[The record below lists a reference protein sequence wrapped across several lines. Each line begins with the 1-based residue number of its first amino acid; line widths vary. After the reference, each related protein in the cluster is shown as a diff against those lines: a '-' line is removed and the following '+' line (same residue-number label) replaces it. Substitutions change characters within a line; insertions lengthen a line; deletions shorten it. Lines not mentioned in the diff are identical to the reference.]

1 MAVTLARLGRSA
13 LAALP
18 GGSAPLI
25 DRPRPGIVHIG
36 LGAFHR
42 AHQAVYTEEAMA
54 AAGGDWGIIAV
65 APRSAD
71 LVATIIAQDGLF
83 SVTDLDGA
91 SAQTRVVASLVGA
104 LHLPTQA
111 AEILALLADPAITV
125 VTLTITE
132 KAYLTDPATGRL
144 LDDPALAADLAG
156 AGHPTT
162 VPGLLARGLRLRAA
176 AGGPPLAIVSC
187 DNLPSNGAR
196 LRSALTQALGEDP
209 PAWVTF
215 PATMVDRIVPATTPD
230 TLARAAAALGVRDD
244 AAIAAEPYREWVIG
258 GDFPAGRP
266 AWDAAGVVFSTD
278 VAGYERLKLRVLN
291 GVHST
296 SAYLGALAG
305 SETIAETLEM
315 PGMDAFL
322 HRLIADD
329 IAPTLVPPAG
339 VDVIGYGDTVLHR
352 FANAAIRHRTL
363 QVAMDGSQKLPQ
375 RLLGTLVDRRAA
387 GAEPRGL
394 ALAIAAWI
402 RFLGGTGDD
411 GRALPLDD
419 PLAVPLR
426 DALAGAGPTPID
438 RVRAIFAVDSVFAP
452 ELVAD
457 TGLVEMVADRLHR
470 LERDGVVT
478 TIAEAAR

>member
-1 MAVTLARLGRSA
+1 MAVTVARLGRPA

-18 GGSAPLI
+18 GSSAPLI

-54 AAGGDWGIIAV
+54 ATGGDWGIMVV

-71 LVATIIAQDGLF
+71 LVATINAQDGLF

-111 AEILALLADPAITV
+111 AEILDLLADPTIRV
-125 VTLTITE
+125 VTLTVTE

-156 AGHPTT
+156 AGDPTT
-162 VPGLLARGLRLRAA
+162 VPGLLVRGLRRRAA

-196 LRSALTQALGEDP
+196 LRSALTQALGEEP
-209 PAWVTF
+209 PAWVSF
-215 PATMVDRIVPATTPD
+215 PGTMVDRIVPATTTD

-244 AAIAAEPYREWVIG
+244 AAVAAEPYREWVIE
-258 GDFPAGRP
+258 DEFPAGRP
-266 AWDAAGVVFSTD
+266 EWDAAGAVFSTD

-296 SAYLGALAG
+296 TAYLGALAG
-305 SETIAETLEM
+305 YETIADTLQM
-315 PGMDAFL
+315 PGMEAFL
-322 HRLIADD
+322 HGLIVDD
-329 IAPTLVPPAG
+329 VAPTLTPPAG

-352 FANAAIRHRTL
+352 FANPAIRHRTL

-375 RLLGTLVDRRAA
+375 RLLGTLADRRAS
-387 GAEPRGL
+387 GAEAGGL
-394 ALAIAAWI
+394 ALAIAGWI
-402 RFLGGTGDD
+402 RFLGGTADD

-419 PLAVPLR
+419 PLAVQLR
-426 DALAGAGPTPID
+426 DALAAAGSAPIE
-438 RVRAIFAVDSVFAP
+438 RVRAIFAADSIFAP
-452 ELVAD
+452 ELRSDAD
-457 TGLVEMVADRLHR
+457 LVEMVADRLHR
-470 LERDGVVT
+470 LEREGVMATV
-478 TIAEAAR
+478 ASASR